1 MTQALCVGIDVS
13 KASLEVA
20 FGSSGEVRS
29 VANESI
35 AIESLA
41 AQLLKLGPELVVME
55 ATGGYERMA
64 AALLWDAGLRV
75 VIANPRQLRQFRE
88 GMGQHAK
95 TDRLDARMIAQ
106 WAEHRRPEV
115 RPLPDAQAR
124 ELSELLA
131 RRRQLLEMLVAERLR
146 RAQVLGKSV
155 RKELDASIGSL
166 ERRLKRLESEIEQR
180 IGKSDLWQRTR
191 ELLESVPGVSK
202 VTSFMLIAELPE
214 LGTVDH
220 RRLASLTGL
229 APYVRQSG
237 QWRGQAMISGGRA
250 AVRSALYMAA
260 VSASR
265 WNPAL
270 HPFYQRLL
278 ERGTPRKKA
287 LIAVA
292 RKLLVILNAIV
303 RDRAPWRPP
312 CLATPAKS

>member
-1 MTQALCVGIDVS
+1 VEAAACIGIDVS

-20 FGSSGEVRS
+20 FGSGGVVRS
-29 VANESI
+29 VANASV
-35 AIESLA
+35 ALESLTA
-41 AQLLKLGPELVVME
+41 ELLELKPELVVME
-55 ATGGYERMA
+55 ASGGYERLA
-64 AALLWDAGLRV
+64 AALMWEAGLKV
-75 VIANPRQLRQFRE
+75 VIANPRQVRQFCE

-95 TDRLDARMIAQ
+95 NDRLDAKMIAL
-106 WAEHRRPEV
+106 WAEHKRPEV

-131 RRRQLLEMLVAERLR
+131 RRRQLLEMLVAERQRLAR
-146 RAQVLGKSV
+146 VLSRPL
-155 RKELDASIGSL
+155 RKELGVSIRSL
-166 ERRLKRLESEIEQR
+166 ERRLQKLEHEIAQR
-180 IGKSDLWQRTR
+180 IGKSDLWQQTR
-191 ELLESVPGVSK
+191 QLLESVPGVSK

-229 APYVRQSG
+229 APFVRQSG
-237 QWRGQAMISGGRA
+237 KWRGQSIISGGRA

-270 HPFYQRLL
+270 QPFYQRLL
-278 ERGTPRKKA
+278 KRGAPRKKA

-303 RDRAPWRPP
+303 RDRTPWRSP
-312 CLATPAKS
+312 CPAPL

>member
-1 MTQALCVGIDVS
+1 MEQTICIGIEVS
-13 KASLEVA
+13 KAGLEVA
-20 FGSSGEVRS
+20 FGARGEIRT
-29 VANESI
+29 VANESA

-41 AQLLKLGPELVVME
+41 AQLLEVKPELVVME
-55 ATGGYERMA
+55 ATGGYERLA
-64 AALLWDAGLRV
+64 AALLWEAGLKV

-95 TDRLDARMIAQ
+95 SDRLDARMIAL
-106 WAEHRRPEV
+106 WAEHKRPEV

-131 RRRQLLEMLVAERLR
+131 RRRQLLEMLVAERQR
-146 RAQVLGKSV
+146 RARVLSKSIS
-155 RKELDASIGSL
+155 RELGASIGSL
-166 ERRLKRLESEIEQR
+166 ERRLQRLESEIEQR
-180 IGKSDLWQRTR
+180 IGQSDLWRATR
-191 ELLESVPGVSK
+191 ELLESVPGVSRI
-202 VTSFMLIAELPE
+202 TSFMLIAELPE

-237 QWRGQAMISGGRA
+237 KWRGQSTISGGRA
-250 AVRSALYMAA
+250 TVRSALYMAA

-270 HPFYQRLL
+270 RPFYERLL
-278 ERGTPRKKA
+278 QRGAPRKKA

-312 CLATPAKS
+312 CPAAG